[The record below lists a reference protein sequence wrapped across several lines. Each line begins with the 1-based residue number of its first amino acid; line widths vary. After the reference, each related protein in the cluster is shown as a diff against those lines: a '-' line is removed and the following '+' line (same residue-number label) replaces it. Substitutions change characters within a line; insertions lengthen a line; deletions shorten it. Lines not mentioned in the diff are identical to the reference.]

1 MVRTINDLLAQL
13 QGGTVVSDGAANTV
27 ADLVLA
33 EPPQLDKLVEGLRFS
48 DDVIRARSAH
58 ALERISRRR
67 PDLVVKFLPEFI
79 DLAINDPVPM
89 VRWHI
94 PMIFS
99 NLTLE
104 GYDFEIVLSILFR
117 LLHDNSV
124 FVKNWTISGLA
135 ILGQQKKVRRAEIVR
150 YLKTMAADPSRSV
163 RVRADKAIRV
173 LENNLP
179 VPAGWYKVE
188 QSPDSGRD

>member
-1 MVRTINDLLAQL
+1 MNDLLKRL
-13 QGGTVVSDGAANTV
+13 QGGTVVSDGAANAV
-27 ADLVLA
+27 ADFVMA
-33 EPPQLDKLVEGLRFS
+33 EPDQLDKLVEGLRFS

-67 PDLVVKFLPEFI
+67 PDLVLKLLPEFI
-79 DLAINDPVPM
+79 DLALNDPVPM

-94 PMIFS
+94 PMILS

-104 GYDFEIVLSILFR
+104 GSDYEIVLSLLFR

-135 ILGQQKKVRRAEIVR
+135 IWANKK
-150 YLKTMAADPSRSV
+150 RS
-163 RVRADKAIRV
+163 
-173 LENNLP
+173 
-179 VPAGWYKVE
+179 AG
-188 QSPDSGRD
+188 